1 MVANVSRNDDKG
13 KMIEKMSKQYVPD
26 LVSLQMLGELNYRR
40 LGKLMRGQE
49 EMEAWYFSIHSVG
62 NQESRLS
69 LTLGKESRFTTEIAL
84 EFGPEIEKKLLF
96 EARLSMTIRLYHD
109 VAIAEITDG
118 HRQYQ
123 GAYPYPNDAMLH
135 RDEKFRLNQQL
146 ADLLELC
153 LKHGHRLNNTLSF
166 QFA

>member
-1 MVANVSRNDDKG
+1 MKSNPR
-13 KMIEKMSKQYVPD
+13 QYVPD
-26 LVSLQMLGELNYRR
+26 LVSLQVLGELNYRR

-49 EMEAWYFSIHSVG
+49 EMGSWHFSIHSMG
-62 NQESRLS
+62 DQESRLR
-69 LTLGKESRFTTEIAL
+69 LTLGKESRFTSEVAL
-84 EFGPEIEKKLLF
+84 EFGPEIQKKLLF
-96 EARLSMTIRLYHD
+96 KTTLSMTVRLYHD
-109 VAIAEITDG
+109 VSIAEITDG

-153 LKHGHRLNNTLSF
+153 LKHGHRLDKTVSF

>member
-1 MVANVSRNDDKG
+1 MTYAMKLQ
-13 KMIEKMSKQYVPD
+13 KTSKQYVPD
-26 LVSLQMLGELNYRR
+26 LVSLQVLGELNYRR

-49 EMEAWYFSIHSVG
+49 EMDSWSFSVHSAG
-62 NQESRLS
+62 DQESRLR
-69 LTLGKESRFTTEIAL
+69 LTLGKESRFTSEIAL
-84 EFGPEIEKKLLF
+84 EFGPEIPKQLLF
-96 EARLSMTIRLYHD
+96 KTTLSMTVRLYHD
-109 VAIAEITDG
+109 VGIAEITDG
-118 HRQYQ
+118 HRQYS

-153 LKHGHRLNNTLSF
+153 LKHGHRLNNSLSF

>member
-1 MVANVSRNDDKG
+1 MTDIMKTQ
-13 KMIEKMSKQYVPD
+13 KTSKQYVPD
-26 LVSLQMLGELNYRR
+26 LVSLQLLGELNYRR

-49 EMEAWYFSIHSVG
+49 EMDFWNFSVHSAG
-62 NQESRLS
+62 DQESRLC
-69 LTLGKESRFTTEIAL
+69 LTLGKESRFTSEILL
-84 EFGPEIEKKLLF
+84 EFGPEIPKKLLF
-96 EARLSMTIRLYHD
+96 KTTLSMTVRLYHD
-109 VAIAEITDG
+109 VGIAEITDG
-118 HRQYQ
+118 HRQYS
-123 GAYPYPNDAMLH
+123 GTYPYPNDAMLH

>member
-1 MVANVSRNDDKG
+1 MSHVTKIG
-13 KMIEKMSKQYVPD
+13 TMKKMSKQYVPD

-40 LGKLMRGQE
+40 LGKLMRGHE
-49 EMEAWYFSIHSVG
+49 ETDAWHFAIHSVG
-62 NQESRLS
+62 DQESRLR
-69 LTLGKESRFTTEIAL
+69 LTLGKESRFTSEMTL
-84 EFGPEIEKKLLF
+84 EFGPEIERKLLF
-96 EARLSMTIRLYHD
+96 EAKLSMTVRLYHD
-109 VAIAEITDG
+109 VGIAEITDG
-118 HRQYQ
+118 HRHYQ

-153 LKHGHRLNNTLSF
+153 LKHGHRLNNALSF

>member
-1 MVANVSRNDDKG
+1 MANLMKKDDKG

-109 VAIAEITDG
+109 VGIAEITDG

-153 LKHGHRLNNTLSF
+153 LKHGHRLNTVLSF

>member
-1 MVANVSRNDDKG
+1 MTDTMKT
-13 KMIEKMSKQYVPD
+13 EKTSKQYVPD
-26 LVSLQMLGELNYRR
+26 LVSLQLLGELNYRR

-49 EMEAWYFSIHSVG
+49 EMDSWNFSVHSAG
-62 NQESRLS
+62 DQESRLC
-69 LTLGKESRFTTEIAL
+69 LTLGKESRFTSEIAL
-84 EFGPEIEKKLLF
+84 EFGPEIPKKLLF
-96 EARLSMTIRLYHD
+96 KTTLSMTVRLYHD
-109 VAIAEITDG
+109 VGIAEITDG
-118 HRQYQ
+118 HRQYS
-123 GAYPYPNDAMLH
+123 GTYPYPNDAMLH

>member
-1 MVANVSRNDDKG
+1 MTQKS
-13 KMIEKMSKQYVPD
+13 SKNYVPD

-49 EMEAWYFSIHSVG
+49 NQTVWHFSVHSAG
-62 NQESRLS
+62 DQESRLS
-69 LTLGKESRFTTEIAL
+69 LTQGEVSRFTSELHL
-84 EFGPEIEKKLLF
+84 EFGPETEKELLF
-96 EARLSMTIRLYHD
+96 TTTLSMTIRLYHD
-109 VAIAEITDG
+109 VKLAEITDG
-118 HRQYQ
+118 HRQYS
-123 GAYPYPNDAMLH
+123 GSYPYPNDAMLH

-153 LKHGHRLNNTLSF
+153 LKHGHRLSDTPPF

>member
-1 MVANVSRNDDKG
+1 MT
-13 KMIEKMSKQYVPD
+13 EKMAKQYVPD

-49 EMEAWYFSIHSVG
+49 EMDSWHFSIHSAG

-69 LTLGKESRFTTEIAL
+69 LTLGKESRFTSEIAL
-84 EFGPEIEKKLLF
+84 EFGPEIETKLLF
-96 EARLSMTIRLYHD
+96 NAKLSMIIRLYHD
-109 VAIAEITDG
+109 VGIAEITDG
-118 HRQYQ
+118 HRQYK
-123 GAYPYPNDAMLH
+123 GVYPYPNDAMLH

-153 LKHGHRLNNTLSF
+153 LKHGHRLHHVVSF

>member
-1 MVANVSRNDDKG
+1 M
-13 KMIEKMSKQYVPD
+13 
-26 LVSLQMLGELNYRR
+26 
-40 LGKLMRGQE
+40 
-49 EMEAWYFSIHSVG
+49 
-62 NQESRLS
+62 
-69 LTLGKESRFTTEIAL
+69 GKESCFTSEIAL
-84 EFGPEIEKKLLF
+84 KFGPEIQKKLLF
-96 EARLSMTIRLYHD
+96 KTTLSMTVRLYHD
-109 VAIAEITDG
+109 VSIAEITDG

-153 LKHGHRLNNTLSF
+153 LKHGHRLDSTVSF

>member
-1 MVANVSRNDDKG
+1 MTDIMNTQKT
-13 KMIEKMSKQYVPD
+13 SKQYVPD
-26 LVSLQMLGELNYRR
+26 LVSLQLLGELNYRR

-49 EMEAWYFSIHSVG
+49 DMDSWNFSVHSAG
-62 NQESRLS
+62 DQESRLC
-69 LTLGKESRFTTEIAL
+69 LTLGKESRFTSEILL
-84 EFGPEIEKKLLF
+84 EFGPEIPKKLLF
-96 EARLSMTIRLYHD
+96 KTTLSMTVRLYHD
-109 VAIAEITDG
+109 VGIAEITDG
-118 HRQYQ
+118 HRQYS
-123 GAYPYPNDAMLH
+123 GTYPYPNDAMLH

>member
-1 MVANVSRNDDKG
+1 MKNNPR
-13 KMIEKMSKQYVPD
+13 QYVPD

-49 EMEAWYFSIHSVG
+49 DMGSWLFSIHSMG
-62 NQESRLS
+62 DQESRLR
-69 LTLGKESRFTTEIAL
+69 LTLGKESRFTSEVAL
-84 EFGPEIEKKLLF
+84 EFGPEIQKKLLF
-96 EARLSMTIRLYHD
+96 KTTLSMTVRLYHD
-109 VAIAEITDG
+109 VSIAEITDG

-153 LKHGHRLNNTLSF
+153 LKHGHRLDNTVSF

>member
-1 MVANVSRNDDKG
+1 MANLMKKDDKD
-13 KMIEKMSKQYVPD
+13 KMIDKMSKHYVPD

-49 EMEAWYFSIHSVG
+49 EMDAWHFAIHSAG
-62 NQESRLS
+62 DQESRLS
-69 LTLGKESRFTTEIAL
+69 LTLGKESRFTSEIGL

-96 EARLSMTIRLYHD
+96 EAKLSMTIRLYHD
-109 VAIAEITDG
+109 VGIAEITDG

-153 LKHGHRLNNTLSF
+153 LKHGHRLDTVLSF

>member
-1 MVANVSRNDDKG
+1 MTDVTKAHMTKKKANN
-13 KMIEKMSKQYVPD
+13 YVPD

-49 EMEAWYFSIHSVG
+49 TLDAWHFAIHSVG
-62 NQESRLS
+62 DQESRLR
-69 LTLGKESRFTTEIAL
+69 LTLGQESRFTSEITL
-84 EFGPEIEKKLLF
+84 EFGPEIEKELLF
-96 EARLSMTIRLYHD
+96 KTTLSMTIRLYHD
-109 VAIAEITDG
+109 VGLAEITDG